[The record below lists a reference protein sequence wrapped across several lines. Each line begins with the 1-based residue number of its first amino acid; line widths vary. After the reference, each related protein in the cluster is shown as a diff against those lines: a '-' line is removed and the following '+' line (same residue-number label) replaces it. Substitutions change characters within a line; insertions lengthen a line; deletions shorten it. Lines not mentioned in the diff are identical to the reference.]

1 MKQLIQSLNS
11 ALSEEVALL
20 DKIDELARKQL
31 QSLESRNID
40 AMSDTTEQ
48 IRDANANLDRVKET
62 KKRQLRLLRKC
73 TGLSSEANLL
83 NVARQVAHKH
93 PEGGS
98 RLLAVANEVKDVASS
113 TSARL
118 SDLEEAM
125 EFAAS
130 VGRQIV
136 INLQNANGL
145 ESSSVYTAT
154 GTTKR
159 SALQRSL
166 VNKIS

>member
-1 MKQLIQSLNS
+1 MKQLIQSLNN
-11 ALSEEVALL
+11 ALSEEIALL
-20 DKIDELARKQL
+20 DKIEELAQKQL
-31 QSLESRNID
+31 QSLERRNID

-48 IRDANANLDRVKET
+48 LRDTNSNLDRLKET

-83 NVARQVAHKH
+83 NVARQIAHQY
-93 PEGGS
+93 PEAGS
-98 RLLAVANEVKDVASS
+98 RLLALANDVKKAAAS

-130 VGRQIV
+130 VGRRIV

-154 GTTKR
+154 GTTRR
-159 SALQRSL
+159 STLQRSL
-166 VNKIS
+166 VNKVS

>member
-20 DKIDELARKQL
+20 GKIKELAQEQL
-31 QSLESRNID
+31 QSLESRNVD

-48 IRDANANLDRVKET
+48 IREVNSKLDRIKET
-62 KKRQLRLLRKC
+62 EKRQLRLLRKC
-73 TGLSSEANLL
+73 VGLSSEANLL
-83 NVARQVAHKH
+83 NVAGQVARKY
-93 PEGGS
+93 PEVGEQ
-98 RLLAVANEVKDVASS
+98 LLALSNEVKSVASS

-118 SDLEEAM
+118 GDLEEAM
-125 EFAAS
+125 EFAAV

-136 INLQNANGL
+136 VNLQSANGL

-154 GTTKR
+154 GATRR
-159 SALQRSL
+159 STLQKTL
-166 VNKIS
+166 LNKVS